1 MCPLCPHSMVTV
13 LTVLL
18 KQWNP
23 EGQRKFGTEP
33 RGWEVEFCAEATL
46 SREAISKNVKYN
58 ADNVRQRW
66 DTTHISSVEA
76 STLSANSHKICGIYG
91 SVMEHTRHTSLSPLV
106 FITFKSL
113 WYSRICYQI
122 ELTWWISFGYMTNSN
137 SMMKNITLIEIQYS
151 CRLQTIN
158 S

>member
-1 MCPLCPHSMVTV
+1 MVSV

-58 ADNVRQRW
+58 ADNVRQRC

-76 STLSANSHKICGIYG
+76 STLASSSHKIRGIYG

-106 FITFKSL
+106 FI
-113 WYSRICYQI
+113 
-122 ELTWWISFGYMTNSN
+122 
-137 SMMKNITLIEIQYS
+137 
-151 CRLQTIN
+151 
-158 S
+158 